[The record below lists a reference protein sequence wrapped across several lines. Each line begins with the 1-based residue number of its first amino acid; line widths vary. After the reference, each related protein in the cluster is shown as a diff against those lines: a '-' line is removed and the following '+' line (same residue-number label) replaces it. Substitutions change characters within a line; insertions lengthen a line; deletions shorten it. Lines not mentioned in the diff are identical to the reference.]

1 MSGSKCFYIEGKYL
15 YLEQTLVEYNGIPIY
30 FLCRSDKRYYTV
42 LCIDID
48 ELMYVVVRTA
58 ASDVYS
64 LLHGRIPMRNV
75 ILKEDHYWQ
84 VISAEDMLQDDVRYL
99 AMDELDH
106 SLLPE
111 AGACFEVLS
120 DEVRTFVEKFDS
132 EFLNSETF
140 SRVSEEILRVFD
152 TTIEP
157 YCKNID
163 AFEYIANYMLKLRT
177 AASVSLPV
185 SGNYELQEKRM
196 GNLRRGSETE
206 DWTIDE
212 MTQIA
217 A

>member
-1 MSGSKCFYIEGKYL
+1 MSANKCFYIEGKYL

-48 ELMYVVVRTA
+48 ELTYVVVRTA
-58 ASDVYS
+58 AGDVYN
-64 LLHGRIPMRNV
+64 LLHGMLPMRNV

-140 SRVSEEILRVFD
+140 SRVSKEILRVFD
-152 TTIEP
+152 TAIEL

-177 AASVSLPV
+177 AVSVSLPD
-185 SGNYELQEKRM
+185 SGDYELQEKKV

-206 DWTIDE
+206 DWTVDE
-212 MTQIA
+212 MT
-217 A
+217 